1 MIGDKIT
8 LSAKYLEPAKH
19 ILDHIPMQNG
29 FTISV
34 AGESGSGKSTLAL
47 ALQQVMEERGL
58 KSVVLHMD
66 DYFILPPATNHA
78 EREKDINWVG
88 SGEVKLELLQ
98 EHIQQFK
105 MGEKVIHKPLVNYNE
120 NSIASE
126 ELDLTDVQ
134 VLIVEGTYT
143 SLLETDLRIFIDRTY
158 LDTFEDRVKRA
169 RDPIT
174 PFVESVLAIEHK
186 IIAGQ
191 AGFADIVLDKTFEIM
206 FRNRADS

>member
-8 LSAKYLEPAKH
+8 LSAKYLEPANH
-19 ILDHIPMQNG
+19 ILDLIPMENG
-29 FTISV
+29 FTICV

-58 KSVVLHMD
+58 KAVVLHMD

-78 EREKDINWVG
+78 EREKDISWVG
-88 SGEVKLELLQ
+88 PGEVKLELLQ

-105 MGEKVIHKPLVNYNE
+105 MGDKVIHKPLVNYSE
-120 NSIASE
+120 NSIGSE
-126 ELDLTDVQ
+126 DLDLTEVQ

-143 SLLETDLRIFIDRTY
+143 SLLETDLRIFINRTY

-174 PFVESVLAIEHK
+174 PFVESVLAIEHG
-186 IIAGQ
+186 IISGQAGQ
-191 AGFADIVLDKTFEIM
+191 ADIIIDKTFEIM
-206 FRNRADS
+206 FRNRTDS